1 MFKFADITSVYKKGS
16 RFEKNNYRPVNIL
29 PVLSKVFEK
38 CLCKQISSYFD
49 DIFSKYQCGFR
60 KGFGAQHCL
69 IAIIEK
75 WRDSKD
81 KGKFFGTILTDL
93 SKAFDCLPHDLL
105 AAKLSAYGFDNN
117 STKYIGTLQIENS
130 KCEKL
135 LGVNIDSKLSF
146 EKHLNIIFGKAR
158 AKISAL
164 GRVAPF
170 MNIEKRKMIMNAF
183 FISQFSYC
191 PLIWMF
197 HNRLINNKINRLHER
212 CLRIVYNDNQSTFE
226 ELLEKDN
233 TVSVHQRNL
242 QFLAIELYKVIN
254 GISPDLMKEVF
265 FWLIL
270 VITCAIREHLNLG
283 VLNL

>member
-1 MFKFADITSVYKKGS
+1 
-16 RFEKNNYRPVNIL
+16 
-29 PVLSKVFEK
+29 
-38 CLCKQISSYFD
+38 
-49 DIFSKYQCGFR
+49 
-60 KGFGAQHCL
+60 
-69 IAIIEK
+69 
-75 WRDSKD
+75 
-81 KGKFFGTILTDL
+81 
-93 SKAFDCLPHDLL
+93 
-105 AAKLSAYGFDNN
+105 
-117 STKYIGTLQIENS
+117 
-130 KCEKL
+130 
-135 LGVNIDSKLSF
+135 
-146 EKHLNIIFGKAR
+146 
-158 AKISAL
+158 
-164 GRVAPF
+164 
-170 MNIEKRKMIMNAF
+170 
-183 FISQFSYC
+183 
-191 PLIWMF
+191 MF